1 MKLRKKSDSTIHI
14 DSFSLPDVD
23 SHSVSRDDYSHT
35 PDPPHKIMRS
45 WWNTASL
52 VALKSAV
59 LRERQICPPSLN
71 GLRTGGQYVLTP
83 SYPF

>member
-1 MKLRKKSDSTIHI
+1 MKLRKNLIQPST
-14 DSFSLPDVD
+14 SKVFSLPDVD

-45 WWNTASL
+45 WWNTGSL
-52 VALKSAV
+52 VALKSAI
-59 LRERQICPPSLN
+59 LRERQICPPALN
-71 GLRTGGQYVLTP
+71 GLHTGGQYVLTP